1 MSLPII
7 IVARLLNLKIYLVE
21 PNSVLGRSNRF
32 FLKSCKKIFCYTY
45 EIKNF
50 PDDLKYKIQIIN
62 PLVQKRFYKLKS
74 KDDNKSKFTL
84 LIVGGSQSAN
94 ILIKTKN

>member
-32 FLKSCKKIFCYTY
+32 FF
-45 EIKNF
+45 E
-50 PDDLKYKIQIIN
+50 
-62 PLVQKRFYKLKS
+62 KL
-74 KDDNKSKFTL
+74 
-84 LIVGGSQSAN
+84 
-94 ILIKTKN
+94 